1 MTKTKT
7 VCVLT
12 LGCRVNSYES
22 ESIVSSL
29 QKLGYNVITNLSFA
43 DYYVINTCAVT
54 NEAERK
60 SRGYISKCLKLNP
73 KAKIYICG
81 CASEKN
87 PESFKTKPNVE
98 YVIGT
103 SAKLKI
109 VDKIA
114 GTSSYVEESDKLKY
128 DDTYSAGHTRARANI
143 KIQDGCNNFCTY
155 CIIPYLRGR
164 ERSRSLDSIKN
175 EIDRLEQTTSEI
187 VITGINTSSYG
198 RDLTG
203 QNISLIDVAKL
214 FVGRNVKFR
223 FSSLEVGIITDS
235 FLKALKNIP
244 EFQQHFHL
252 SMQSG
257 ADSVLKSMNRKY
269 TSKQYLEKVNLI
281 RKYFPDAG
289 ITTDVIVAFPTETK
303 ENFEETI
310 DTCSKANFLWIHVF
324 PYSKRDG
331 TVAAK
336 YKNINDGIVSSERV
350 QMLTNLACSM
360 RDKFIIDRINKEYD
374 MIVEQSKDGYIIG
387 HTTNFIKCY
396 AKSNIEIEPN
406 KIIKV
411 KIKKVQNDG
420 ALCEIL

>member
-7 VCVLT
+7 ICVLT

-114 GTSSYVEESDKLKY
+114 GTSSYGEESDKLKY

-164 ERSRSLDSIKN
+164 ERSRSLDSINN

-257 ADSVLKSMNRKY
+257 SDSVLKSMNRKY

-396 AKSNIEIEPN
+396 ARSNIEIEPN